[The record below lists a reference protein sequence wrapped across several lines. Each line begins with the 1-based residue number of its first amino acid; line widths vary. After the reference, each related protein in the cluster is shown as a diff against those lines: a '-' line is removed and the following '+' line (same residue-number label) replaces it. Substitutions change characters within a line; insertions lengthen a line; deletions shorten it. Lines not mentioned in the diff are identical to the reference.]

1 MFSSTPALLLFN
13 LAVANVM
20 ADVDLQAP
28 VSPAIDLPLANAL
41 QNVDRKVPLAEANGL
56 AQVPLV
62 RVAELQPPAPLEN
75 VARQFVAERSPREIR
90 PPDRLFDRYTSSNI
104 DGHKRTSSARK
115 AQRATRLAIRES
127 RQPRALPR
135 APLQASGTT
144 ITISTNAAI
153 RAHRYIRCAKF
164 ENLMIFSF

>member
-62 RVAELQPPAPLEN
+62 RVAELQPPAQLEN

-127 RQPRALPR
+127 
-135 APLQASGTT
+135 ASSATT
-144 ITISTNAAI
+144 SSSAGLRNDDYYLHKCRHTCSSVYKV
-153 RAHRYIRCAKF
+153 R
-164 ENLMIFSF
+164 